1 MHYAGWT
8 CQFSAHADK
17 NAVLTFEIMHGEENS
32 KTHFRSS
39 PSWENHVNGGVF
51 FPTQLIG
58 HQLDWLEESQEL
70 VDQSPV
76 FPLEF
81 EFFIPLA

>member
-1 MHYAGWT
+1 MGWVVFEFLLKGLHSFHN
-8 CQFSAHADK
+8 QFVSFQAFDVFFDVHD
-17 NAVLTFEIMHGEENS
+17 
-32 KTHFRSS
+32 
-39 PSWENHVNGGVF
+39 SWDNHVNGGVF